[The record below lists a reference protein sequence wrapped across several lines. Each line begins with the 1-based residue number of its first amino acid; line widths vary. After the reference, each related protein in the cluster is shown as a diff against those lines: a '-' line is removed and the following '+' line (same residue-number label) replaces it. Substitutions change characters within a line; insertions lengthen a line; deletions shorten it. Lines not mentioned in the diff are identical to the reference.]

1 MSQIDKQGYVT
12 IGHFA
17 YKLRGMTSEQKQ
29 VLAAKLIKRWELTQ
43 AQEDALR
50 LLENSEDDLLMI
62 HSMLKFCY
70 PHDSDL
76 RFSWIKVPSK
86 AFQGMSP
93 IDLIILEG
101 MSGIKRIR
109 SYLSGAM

>member
-1 MSQIDKQGYVT
+1 MSQIDQQSYVT
-12 IGHFA
+12 ISHFIYA
-17 YKLRGMTSEQKQ
+17 LRAMAPEQKQ
-29 VLAAKLIKRWELTQ
+29 VLVAKLIKRWALAQ

-93 IDLIILEG
+93 IGLIILEG